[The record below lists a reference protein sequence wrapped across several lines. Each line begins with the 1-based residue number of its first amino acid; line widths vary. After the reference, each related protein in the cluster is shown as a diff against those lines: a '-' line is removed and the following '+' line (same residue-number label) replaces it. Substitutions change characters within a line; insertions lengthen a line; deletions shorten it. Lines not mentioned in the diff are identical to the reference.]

1 MIETPYDYLMNICTV
16 CYLICYVPD
25 LYANYINKNANVWN
39 IPEKV
44 LIFVG
49 TGFAL
54 AFAVVT
60 EDKALLANFAPL
72 FVLDGASMGMR
83 TYYACRNRQRRY
95 LEMSA
100 VAVGGKAANVS
111 AQDSNTAPS
120 SDGPTRE
127 TTGLDSLEV

>member
-1 MIETPYDYLMNICTV
+1 MNICTV

-60 EDKALLANFAPL
+60 EDKALILNFAPL

-83 TYYACRNRQRRY
+83 TYYACLNRRRRY

-100 VAVGGKAANVS
+100 EGGQGPQAANVS

-120 SDGPTRE
+120 PDGTTRQ
-127 TTGLDSLEV
+127 TTSLDTLQVR